1 MRIRRLML
9 GISVFA
15 FCGGLMAGGGDPSA
29 SSHQSTV
36 ENAYVTGF
44 QHGHALGS
52 KAGVAYAAKS
62 NLDDLKKL
70 STPAGTESLQKSGRK
85 FGKQALGAIKKAAS
99 VMAQGAHRVKDK
111 AQEVASKAGHEAHK
125 IQDKAS
131 GTWHK
136 FYGKAKETAHDFAD
150 EIKDAYHDLKEHL

>member
-1 MRIRRLML
+1 M
-9 GISVFA
+9 
-15 FCGGLMAGGGDPSA
+15 GGLIAGEVDSSA
-29 SSHQSTV
+29 SSHQSTLK
-36 ENAYVTGF
+36 NAYVTGF

-52 KAGVAYAAKS
+52 KAGVAYAAQS

-99 VMAQGAHRVKDK
+99 VIAQGAHQLKDK
-111 AQEVASKAGHEAHK
+111 AQEVASKAVREAHK

-131 GTWHK
+131 VTWHK
-136 FYGKAKETAHDFAD
+136 FYGKAKEAAHDFA
-150 EIKDAYHDLKEHL
+150 EEVKDAYHDLKEHL